1 MALWGI
7 VLDTDHN
14 PHAGG
19 CGTCRGLVTL
29 DTKKPSVSYTGDY
42 YALAHASKFVHPGA
56 TRIDSTSFGNED
68 LESVAFQN
76 LDGSIALLVLNNR
89 SDAATFDVSWRA
101 NSFHASLP
109 PGALATYTWSLKH

>member
-1 MALWGI
+1 

-29 DTKKPSVSYTGDY
+29 DTKRMSVSYTGDF
-42 YALAHASKFVHPGA
+42 YALAQASKFVHPGA
-56 TRIDSTSFGNED
+56 TRIDSSSSGSES

-76 LDGSIALLVLNNR
+76 VDGSIALLVLNDR
-89 SDAATFDVSWRA
+89 SDTAKFDVNWRA
-101 NSFHASLP
+101 TTFHASLP
-109 PGALATYTWSLKH
+109 PGALATYIWSPKH